1 VTAGVGVEHRERRI
15 ALLGPYG
22 FGNLGDAAIQDAAI
36 AAIRAR
42 RPGAEIHGISLNPAD
57 TETRHGIPAHPL
69 HPGSPTPPRGLR
81 RAVREP
87 AFGHHARRVLRGFD
101 LLVISGGGQLDDSW
115 GGPWRHPFA
124 LLRWCTIARLAGT
137 PVVFLSVG
145 AGPVT
150 HRLSRRF
157 FRWALARAW
166 YRSYRDEESRTLA
179 RSLGLGDGP
188 VVPDLAYGLAPTR
201 PAPPSGVVGVSPMA
215 LFDPRAWPERD
226 ADAYRAYVEGL
237 AGLVERLLAAGR
249 RVELFATN
257 VRMDRGV
264 MDDLCERLAG
274 RVGEARIDTVT
285 ALRDRLAGYDYVVA
299 SRYHAALLA
308 HAVGTPVVALSYH
321 PKVRALMAAAG
332 QEAYCLDARPLDPER
347 VMACVRALEARR
359 AAEAGRLR
367 DYAAGCRD
375 AVERQ
380 FDQVFGPRPV
390 APASTVPA
398 EMTG

>member
-1 VTAGVGVEHRERRI
+1 MAATRRI

-36 AAIRAR
+36 AGIRAR
-42 RPGAEIHGISLNPAD
+42 HPDAEIHGISLNPAD
-57 TETRHGIPAHPL
+57 TEARHGIPAHPL

-81 RAVREP
+81 RVIREP
-87 AFGHHARRVLRGFD
+87 AFGHHARRLLSGFD

-124 LLRWCTIARLAGT
+124 LLRWCTVARLAGT

-150 HRLSRRF
+150 HRLSRGF

-166 YRSYRDEESRTLA
+166 YRSFRDEESRALV
-179 RSLGLGDGP
+179 RSLGLADGP
-188 VVPDLAYGLAPTR
+188 VVPDLAYGLSPSGPAHPT
-201 PAPPSGVVGVSPMA
+201 GVVGVSPMP

-226 ADAYRAYVEGL
+226 ADAYHAYLAGL
-237 AGLVERLLAAGR
+237 AGLVDRLLAAGR

-257 VRMDRGV
+257 VRMDRAV
-264 MDDLCERLAG
+264 LDDLRQLLGG
-274 RVGEARIDTVT
+274 RVSEARIGTV
-285 ALRDRLAGYDYVVA
+285 ADVLDRLAGYDYVVA

-308 HAVGTPVVALSYH
+308 QTVGTPVVALSYH

-332 QEAYCLDARPLDPER
+332 QDAYCLDARPLDPER

-359 AAEAGRLR
+359 AVEAARLR
-367 DYAAGCRD
+367 DYAARCRD

-380 FDQVFGPRPV
+380 FDLVFGPRP
-390 APASTVPA
+390 AAVPA
-398 EMTG
+398 EVTG